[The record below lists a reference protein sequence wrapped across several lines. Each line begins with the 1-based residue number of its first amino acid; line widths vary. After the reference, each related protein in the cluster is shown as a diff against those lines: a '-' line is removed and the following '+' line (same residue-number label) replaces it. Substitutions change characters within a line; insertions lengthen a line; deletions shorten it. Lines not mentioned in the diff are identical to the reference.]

1 MASRFGHS
9 RVRLGHALQ
18 LQDGRLI
25 LVFGTKI
32 SGTSNSAFGRAF
44 GKASLPLKLPDQ
56 VIDFGSGRVK
66 TVPAHGLAVVSD
78 RLLVL
83 ACGASNRGAMKIVL
97 PDNRWYA
104 VDGQHTYW

>member
-9 RVRLGHALQ
+9 RIRLGHALQ
-18 LQDGRLI
+18 LKDGRLI

-56 VIDFGSGRVK
+56 VIDFDSVRVK
-66 TVPAHGLAVVSD
+66 TVPALGVVVVSD

-83 ACGASNRGAMKIVL
+83 LFGGSISDAMKIVL
-97 PDNRWYA
+97 LD
-104 VDGQHTYW
+104 H